1 MLVRQT
7 GAYSGQSLVT
17 HCVLK
22 RSQTLYHRRKRNVN
36 CVVGDQQKITEKIVR
51 NCQCSAIDFE
61 W

>member
-7 GAYSGQSLVT
+7 GAYSGQGLVT
-17 HCVLK
+17 SRILI
-22 RSQTLYHRRKRNVN
+22 RFQTLYHRRKRNVN
-36 CVVGDQQKITEKIVR
+36 CVVGDQQKVTEKIVK